1 MLEIVNLA
9 FDIKD
14 YLDEEHK
21 EVKGVLTRIRCY
33 TENPSTID
41 GENLR
46 VEQKNERFARK
57 ESRRRDARSIDDRN
71 ASVQPGCALETELE
85 DATTRH
91 DVAVADDV
99 VDGLWLDLILTLRV
113 RAFV

>member
-21 EVKGVLTRIRCY
+21 EVKGVLTQIRCY

-46 VEQKNERFARK
+46 VEQKKRAIREEGVAK
-57 ESRRRDARSIDDRN
+57 K
-71 ASVQPGCALETELE
+71 GC
-85 DATTRH
+85 
-91 DVAVADDV
+91 
-99 VDGLWLDLILTLRV
+99 
-113 RAFV
+113 